1 MRTLK
6 ILLAAL
12 GSLGMWSLAL
22 QATFAQ
28 DRVLLQF
35 PVNKKTAF
43 FEHYF
48 MRNSPLVEEIPRF
61 ADAFVQ
67 LVNQEFFK
75 ADYDYPIKVMVLED
89 HAKFQDFLRRHFGV
103 ENPPNFGIFFG
114 ELKCFVTHESAG
126 LGTFAHEILHPL
138 VERNLPLHP
147 VWATEGI
154 PSFFEKFYGYWDG
167 DKLVAQ
173 FGYQNP
179 WRIQAIGADLMTLDL
194 GQILAYKDTQGRFRE
209 SEQRMVSMFMWKHG
223 KFKKMLQQIQTGV
236 PIEGYQTWFEAAMEM
251 KLQELEP
258 LWRAYLKEVAA
269 AHHLFA
275 LPPSTILAD
284 EPSYRLFAARH
295 NLLSRIE

>member
-1 MRTLK
+1 MLK
-6 ILLAAL
+6 AAVVVIMVL
-12 GSLGMWSLAL
+12 GVAL
-22 QATFAQ
+22 PPASAQ
-28 DRVLLQF
+28 DQVLGQF
-35 PVNKKTAF
+35 PVNKKTQF
-43 FEHYF
+43 FEFYF
-48 MRNSPLVEEIPRF
+48 MRQSSLVEEVPRF

-89 HAKFQDFLRRHFGV
+89 HAKFQDFLRRQFGV

-126 LGTFAHEILHPL
+126 IGTFAHEILHPL

-167 DKLVAQ
+167 EKLVAQ

-179 WRIQAIGADLMTLDL
+179 WRIQAIGAELLNLDL
-194 GQILAYKDTQGRFRE
+194 GQILAYRDTQGRFRE

-236 PIEGYQTWFEAAMEM
+236 PIDGYQTWFEAAMGM
-251 KLQELEP
+251 KVPELEP

-269 AHHLFA
+269 SHHLFA
-275 LPPSTILAD
+275 LPPSTILPD
-284 EPSYRLFAARH
+284 EQSYNLFAARH
-295 NLLSRIE
+295 NLFDRIE